1 MKNLL
6 NKGKVIVSCIS
17 VLAILAVSLLSMFTG
32 VTFIASAEGEAT
44 EGETTVTYPLNG
56 SYDADVTI
64 LEGGISYEDVSG
76 EGTVSDFTEFDPDF
90 WRTAEGNGTAANP
103 YIVETA
109 NQFAAVATAY
119 LTDADGK
126 LIDTTG
132 MSFKVA
138 DGVKAFNMN
147 NTESTVDFS
156 GDMTAAEVEAALA
169 DAKVKSGLAWSAK
182 AEFKGRFDG
191 NGVVVYGLK
200 SNAKH
205 YNSSSPYGGLFQV
218 VNGVTIRN
226 LTVKNCYFWGDSAG
240 GLVGYNQGINPVTV
254 ENCSIYNN
262 VGVVTRLNEGL
273 NCGGIIVGRVAY
285 VGSTAKAT
293 ISNCLIYGNDF
304 KHSKTVDKHSNEY
317 DIKYGLVAN
326 FNTVNTYTV
335 KDSIILDAP
344 CYSIGHG
351 HNAFHASSYFNIYTN
366 MVDVEFTNTDYT
378 GDGSTKLEHVTAFK
392 MNEDGSVTHTF
403 NKFTNGV
410 SNEVNYSIT
419 YDAGKFIKADSAV
432 KGSAAK
438 DLYTT
443 LDPAV
448 WSFDGEG
455 YPTPRIYKVREYSA
469 GEAWS
474 GEVALFY
481 SGGSGTKDAPY
492 QIATAEELA
501 LMMTTMQPGECFV
514 LTADIII
521 NDTSAE
527 NWTDTAKKWFTSN
540 DTPALTG
547 TFNGNGHTVSGIYFD
562 GTQAGEYAG
571 LIPVLGSNAAVK
583 NVTIANSVLNGKN
596 GAVGAVAGATE
607 DMCAQVIKTNAV
619 VVEDTVKFDGNATKG
634 GIIGKIGYS
643 AVKIEDCLSKSAGLY
658 GEVTGQANIKR
669 SVSVGAYPFTSDANV
684 KAENV
689 YTDTEGLTAQ
699 GVTVVANA
707 DMLGAAA
714 ETSMAG
720 LGFPTSWKTVDGSY
734 PAPTGAEASAD
745 GVAGDVWSGAVASKY
760 EGGTGTKDDPYLI
773 ATGEQLARFVTQ
785 VKPGTPNNLTY
796 YKLTA
801 DIYLNDVEGNL
812 WKDKVGCTEW
822 YTQRT
827 SGKGGNAYKYI
838 SFDGDGHVVFGMY
851 INQTQDN
858 DNYYRA
864 GLMPYL
870 SIGSEIK
877 NVGISEA
884 YLKGDPNNTSENIGG
899 LVGVIPNWHA
909 DYNGSELLKEAIDA
923 GILDASKDWLVRDEA
938 TGFYKV
944 DAPTHEA
951 AASRI
956 IQWDPDYNVIQ
967 PDITNCFVD
976 HTCYISG
983 YTVGGLVGTTGASV
997 NINNCAVTASIE
1009 GADQVGGLI
1018 GSDWGYLSTY
1028 SDCISLPQ
1036 TCNKPAMGSTNSDW
1050 RNTSDR
1056 WVAQVYQVYYFSI
1069 QPMFNDYFIKISD
1082 PLDRVGTA
1090 ARNIMTGLDWD
1101 DTTEDGT
1108 QDLWRMVDGGTPVLT
1123 VFAKHRSDEELEK
1136 FSDKSFAPP
1145 EVTVTLS
1152 TGTDEVDLEP
1162 LKGRMYSKI
1171 TLPII
1176 ERDGYEF
1183 TGWYAFS
1190 DLSVKYPIDY
1200 FPPRSLTLY
1209 AGWEPK
1215 GIIQNFESYTETIW
1229 DNDSNCWQVNKPG
1242 AKGGYKNAYV
1252 RNGSKSMH
1260 LLGTNTEPAD
1270 CLLNYEE
1277 MLKPGTAY
1285 TITFWVTTDTEN
1297 NPATLLSLVHNS
1309 KPDYLNSAVAVE
1321 NMAVATGLKVGKWE
1335 QYSYSFTAQT
1345 KWISIRATA
1354 GSSLYFDD
1362 IMIAELDGTLEG
1374 GKVVNL
1380 GTGNGAT
1387 GGTLS
1392 PNTSDAVSVA
1402 VLISAVMACA
1412 VIAVISRKNLVEIV
1426 EE

>member
-6 NKGKVIVSCIS
+6 NKGKAIVACIS

-32 VTFIASAEGEAT
+32 VTFIASADGETT
-44 EGETTVTYPLNG
+44 EGETATYPLNG
-56 SYDADVTI
+56 SYDADVVI
-64 LEGGISYEDVSG
+64 LEGGISYENVSD
-76 EGTVSDFTEFDPDF
+76 EGTVSDFTEFDNDF
-90 WRTAEGNGTAANP
+90 LLTAEGNGTAANP

-109 NQFAAVATAY
+109 NQFAAVATAN
-119 LTDADGK
+119 LIDASGK
-126 LIDTTG
+126 LIDTAG

-169 DAKVKSGLAWSAK
+169 DANVKSELAWSAK

-200 SNAKH
+200 SSARH
-205 YNSSSPYGGLFQV
+205 YNSTSPYGGLFQV

-226 LTVKNCYFWGDSAG
+226 LTVKNCYFYGDSAG
-240 GLVGYNQGINPVTV
+240 GLVGYNLGINPVVV

-262 VGVVTRLNEGL
+262 VGVVTRVNDGL
-273 NCGGIIVGRVAY
+273 SYGGIIIGRVVY
-285 VGSTAKAT
+285 VGSATAKVT
-293 ISNCLIYGNDF
+293 ISNSLIYGNDF
-304 KHSKTVDKHSNEY
+304 KHSKTVANHSNEY
-317 DIKYGLVAN
+317 DIKYGLVSI
-326 FNTVNTYTV
+326 FNTVNTFTV

-344 CYSIGHG
+344 CYSISHAY
-351 HNAFHASSYFNIYTN
+351 NAFYSSNFSNVYTN
-366 MVDVEFTNTDYT
+366 MIDVEFTNTDYT
-378 GDGSTKLEHVTAFK
+378 GEGATKVEHPITFK
-392 MNEDGSVTHTF
+392 MNEDGSVKHTY
-403 NKFTNGV
+403 NKLTNGV
-410 SNEVNYSIT
+410 SNEVNYSKT

-501 LMMTTMQPGECFV
+501 LMMTTMQPGECFI

-540 DTPALTG
+540 DTPVFTS
-547 TFNGNGHTVSGIYFD
+547 TFNGNGHTVSGIYYD

-571 LIPVLGSNAAVK
+571 LIPVLGSNAVVK
-583 NVTIANSVLNGKN
+583 NIKIADSALTAKN
-596 GAVGAVAGATE
+596 GAIGAVVGATA
-607 DMCAQVIKTNAV
+607 DMCAQIIKTTAV

-643 AVKIEDCLSKSAGLY
+643 AVKIEDCISKSTGFY
-658 GEVTGQANIKR
+658 GDVTGLANIKR
-669 SVSVGAYPFTSDANV
+669 SISVGAYPFTSDKNIKV
-684 KAENV
+684 EGV
-689 YTDTEGLTAQ
+689 YTDTEGLTVE

-707 DMLGAAA
+707 DMIGAAA
-714 ETSMAG
+714 KDSMPG
-720 LGFPTSWKTVDGSY
+720 LGFPTTWNVVDGDY
-734 PAPTGAEASAD
+734 PAATGVEPPANGVKGEA
-745 GVAGDVWSGAVASKY
+745 WTGAVATDY
-760 EGGTGTKDDPYLI
+760 AGGSGTQNDPYLI
-773 ATGEQLARFVTQ
+773 ETAEQLARFVTNI
-785 VKPGTPNNLTY
+785 KTGTKGNLTY

-801 DIYLNDVEGNL
+801 DIYLNDVFANVKTGEINPL
-812 WKDKVGCTEW
+812 WADKVGCTEW
-822 YTQRT
+822 YTQNT
-827 SGKGGNAYKYI
+827 SGKGGSAY
-838 SFDGDGHVVFGMY
+838 SWFSLDGDGHVVYGMY
-851 INQTQDN
+851 LNEIGDE
-858 DNYYRA
+858 YYRA

-870 SIGSEIK
+870 GTGAIVK
-877 NVGISEA
+877 NLGISQA
-884 YLKGDPNNTSENIGG
+884 YLKGNPKNTGDDNIGG
-899 LVGVIPNWHA
+899 IAG
-909 DYNGSELLKEAIDA
+909 LLPASVFADA
-923 GILDASKDWLVRDEA
+923 GYPDANTNPLYSHDADAVR
-938 TGFYKV
+938 K
-944 DAPTHEA
+944 
-951 AASRI
+951 
-956 IQWDPDYNVIQ
+956 IQWDPNFNVYVPKIQ
-967 PDITNCFVD
+967 NCFVD
-976 HTCYISG
+976 HTCYITG
-983 YTVGGLVGTTGASV
+983 RYAGGFIGTVGGPLEIQNSV
-997 NINNCAVTASIE
+997 VTATVE
-1009 GADQVGGLI
+1009 G
-1018 GSDWGYLSTY
+1018 GSSAGAFVANDWSLFSTY
-1028 SDCISLPQ
+1028 SDCVSLPQ
-1036 TCNKPAMGSTNSDW
+1036 NCVRFAEGAAVADW
-1050 RNTSDR
+1050 RNISSYWTT
-1056 WVAQVYQVYYFSI
+1056 QVYQVYYFATKRL
-1069 QPMFNDYFIKISD
+1069 MNTYFIKLSN

-1101 DTTEDGT
+1101 DTSEDGT
-1108 QDLWRMVDGGTPVLT
+1108 QDLWRVVDGGTPVLT
-1123 VFAKHRSDEELEK
+1123 VFGKHRSDEELER
-1136 FSDKSFAPP
+1136 FSDKNFAPP
-1145 EVTVTLS
+1145 EVTVVLETY
-1152 TGTDEVDLEP
+1152 TDEVELEP
-1162 LKGRMYSKI
+1162 LVGRMYSKI
-1171 TLPII
+1171 SLPTI
-1176 ERDGYEF
+1176 EREGYEF

-1190 DLSVKYPIDY
+1190 DCSVEYPVDY

-1209 AGWEPK
+1209 AGWKPN
-1215 GIIQNFESYTETIW
+1215 GIIQNFENYTETIW
-1229 DNDSNCWQVNKPG
+1229 DNDSNCWTLNKPG

-1270 CLLNYEE
+1270 CLLNYED
-1277 MLKPGTAY
+1277 MLKPGATY
-1285 TITFWVTTDTEN
+1285 TITFWVTTDKEN

-1321 NMAVATGLKVGKWE
+1321 NMAVATGLTAGEWE

-1362 IMIAELDGTLEG
+1362 ILIAELDGTLEG

-1380 GTGNGAT
+1380 GTGSGAT

-1392 PNTSDAVSVA
+1392 PNTKDTVSVA